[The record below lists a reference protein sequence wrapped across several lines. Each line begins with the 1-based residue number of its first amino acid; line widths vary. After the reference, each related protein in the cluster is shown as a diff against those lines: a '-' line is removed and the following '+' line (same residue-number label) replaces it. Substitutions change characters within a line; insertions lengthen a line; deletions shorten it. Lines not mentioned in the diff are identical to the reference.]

1 MAVRK
6 KEYRW
11 EVVRLRAKGEYL
23 GKVTAPD
30 EDAALKAAI
39 KTFAIR
45 DREQQKRLL
54 VRRA

>member
-1 MAVRK
+1 VRK